1 LRKVASSFRR
11 PASLDTLTS
20 LSNALVDVIK
30 PITGITTD
38 TMSGVS
44 VLHGSVKTDEPTVRA
59 WFFKCLVYGI
69 PFNIIFL

>member
-1 LRKVASSFRR
+1 
-11 PASLDTLTS
+11 